1 MELCVDPCDA
11 ILKWL
16 DAEGYAASLHT
27 SMGWFVFTFIMFIA
41 SFTKPWAIRVVFG
54 TLCLLF
60 ILLAA
65 HNFAE
70 HENTLK
76 AAGVIGMICAFS
88 AIYSGAGEII
98 NGAWTITILPL
109 GAPGEKWLGK
119 ISAE

>member
-76 AAGVIGMICAFS
+76 AAGVIGMICA
-88 AIYSGAGEII
+88 
-98 NGAWTITILPL
+98 
-109 GAPGEKWLGK
+109 PGEKWLGK

>member
-41 SFTKPWAIRVVFG
+41 SFTKPWAIQVVFG

-70 HENTLK
+70 HEITLK

-88 AIYSGAGEII
+88 AIYSGAAEII
-98 NGAWTITILPL
+98 N
-109 GAPGEKWLGK
+109 
-119 ISAE
+119 